1 MRSFF
6 SMRMPAFELERAIA
20 EAMSSGLAQTHSDP
34 LRRRTSASLPSG
46 RYPRAGDAPAD
57 PRLHVGP

>member
-6 SMRMPAFELERAIA
+6 SIRMPAFNLERAIA
-20 EAMSSGLAQTHSDP
+20 EAMSSVLAQTHSDP

-46 RYPRAGDAPAD
+46 RYPRACEVSAHP
-57 PRLHVGP
+57 